1 MQCREP
7 RIIDVALL
15 AMSTGKATIDESLY
29 LTADRQDHQK
39 HFLAALTSSNILL
52 HNIRRTSGQ
61 HLQLMLGELLARQRL
76 TRDFRDLCSALNL
89 APSRNYMLKGRASAV
104 LKQIM
109 RRVNVGAR
117 DLALLF
123 FDNVGFKVLGRQAS
137 YNQWI
142 LINIVIVPESSLK
155 AAGFYKDDEPDNQ
168 RISRKPTHVWEDVI
182 KNISAN
188 ESVELSTFT
197 EHCWYSRS
205 RLSVPIPMCYGENV
219 VCS

>member
-1 MQCREP
+1 M
-7 RIIDVALL
+7 ALL

-29 LTADRQDHQK
+29 LIADRQDHQK
-39 HFLAALTSSNILL
+39 HFLAALTSSDILL
-52 HNIRRTSGQ
+52 SNIRRTPG

-104 LKQIM
+104 LKQMM
-109 RRVNVGAR
+109 RGVNVGAR

-137 YNQWI
+137 YDQWI
-142 LINIVIVPESSLK
+142 LINIVIIPESSLK

-168 RISRKPTHVWEDVI
+168 
-182 KNISAN
+182 
-188 ESVELSTFT
+188 
-197 EHCWYSRS
+197 
-205 RLSVPIPMCYGENV
+205 
-219 VCS
+219 